1 MREQGRGHRRR
12 PSRPRPAL
20 GRERAERRRDSIP
33 PLSYPPDLPVSSR
46 IDEICRSI
54 IAHPVIVVCG
64 ETGSG
69 KTTQLPKACLQ
80 AGRGIDGL
88 IGHTQPRRIAA
99 RTVAAR
105 LAEEL
110 GVPLGAQV
118 GFKIRLAEA
127 GSDDS
132 LIRVMT
138 DGILLAEIQGDPMLR
153 RYDTLILDEA
163 HERSLNIDFLFGY
176 LKRLLARRDDLRV
189 IVTSATIDPAGIAR
203 FFGGAPVIEV
213 SGRSYP
219 IELRYRPPAADEDDD
234 LDPGLMGGVVAAVG
248 ELQAEP
254 ASRRGDILVF
264 LPGERE
270 IRDAAEQ
277 LRGIGGAEILP
288 LYSRL
293 SWADQQ
299 RVFAAGS
306 RQRVVLATNVAETSI
321 TVPGIRAV
329 VDSGLA
335 RIARYSPRSKI
346 LRLPIEP
353 VSRASAD
360 QRMGRC
366 GRVAPGICIR
376 LYSEEDFAAR
386 EAFTP
391 PEILRTNLARVIL
404 QMAALG
410 LGDIED
416 FPFPDPPDPRLIS
429 DGYRLLGELQAIDGE
444 RRLTDLGRALARL
457 PVDPRLARMLAEA
470 HRLDALAEL
479 LTLTALLSIQD
490 PRERPVGMQ
499 PQADEKHRLFADPR
513 SDFSAMLNLW
523 RAWRSV
529 REERSAN
536 QGRRWCR
543 EHFLSAARM
552 REWEELRGQLAQ
564 LAGEAGW
571 KENDKPAS
579 HEAVHRALLT
589 GLLGGIGERGET
601 GDYLGARGLRF
612 AIAPGTPLCDRPP
625 RWVMA
630 ATLVETRR
638 VYARM
643 VAAIEPG
650 WIETAARHLLKRS
663 YDQPEWSPERG
674 FVAAR
679 ETVVLYG
686 LVLSAGR
693 RVNYGRVDPAAAR
706 QIFVR
711 EALVAGRCRLSAPFV
726 AHNRGVRA
734 ALERG
739 EAKLRRHGA
748 LYDEDR
754 AAAFFLERI
763 PESVHD
769 LPGFQRWRNTAETA
783 AARQLWQQAAD
794 VRAAGGKEPDAR
806 EFPDQLTL
814 DGHALAIDY
823 RFAPGEPD
831 DGATIE
837 VPLAMLG
844 SLDAARLAWGVPG
857 QRAELVEALIRGL
870 PKALRRPLVPA
881 PATAAAVMAETD
893 AAKPI
898 WAELARLLSRRSGHA
913 ISERE
918 LAAVSLPDHLRF
930 HFRVIGED
938 GRVLAQG
945 RDLGSLRAQLRG
957 EGEEALRRSARG
969 FARTGLRDWD
979 VGRLAESMA
988 IERAG
993 VRTIVYPAV
1002 VDEGETAGLAVFDD
1016 AVQAARRHRAG
1027 VGRLLALTL
1036 ADPLK
1041 HVRKALALDRELAL
1055 LQQPRGPL
1063 AILAGEICDRAVDRA
1078 CLPAGLALPRSRE
1091 EFEQA
1096 RDRGRGAVYEAAIGI
1111 AARARAVLQA
1121 AREIERAL
1129 QDLPRGQEP
1138 AAAADCRAE
1147 LARLTGPGFVAAT
1160 PDAWFDELPRLCAG
1174 LKARVLRLRE
1184 GRNLAAQRELVAWR
1198 ERVSKLEDPAL
1209 AGEMQWLLAEYCVS
1223 LFAQPLGTRVPIS
1236 ARRLEQ
1242 RLAGKD
1248 RAGSLS

>member
-1 MREQGRGHRRR
+1 MRAPGRGRRR
-12 PSRPRPAL
+12 GPPRSTGAFPA
-20 GRERAERRRDSIP
+20 ERAQRRRESVP
-33 PLSYPPDLPVSSR
+33 PLSYPPDLPVSGR
-46 IDEICRSI
+46 IDEICR
-54 IAHPVIVVCG
+54 ALVANPVIVVCG

-80 AGRGIDGL
+80 AGRGIAGL

-127 GSDDS
+127 GGDDS
-132 LIRVMT
+132 LVRVMT
-138 DGILLAEIQGDPMLR
+138 DGILLAEIQGNPMLR

-176 LKRLLARRDDLRV
+176 LKRLLARRTDLRV
-189 IVTSATIDPAGIAR
+189 IVTSATIDPGRIAQ
-203 FFGGAPVIEV
+203 FFGNAPVIEV

-234 LDPGLMGGVVAAVG
+234 LDPGLLSGVVAAVR
-248 ELQAEP
+248 ELQAES
-254 ASRRGDILVF
+254 ADRRGDILVF

-270 IRDAAEQ
+270 IREAAEK
-277 LRGIGGAEILP
+277 LRGMGGAEILP

-299 RVFAAGS
+299 RVFAAS
-306 RQRVVLATNVAETSI
+306 ARPRVVLATNVAETSI

-329 VDSGLA
+329 IDSGVA

-360 QRMGRC
+360 QRKGRC
-366 GRVAPGICIR
+366 GRVGPGICVR
-376 LYSEEDFAAR
+376 LYSEEDFEAR

-416 FPFPDPPDPRLIS
+416 FPFPDPPDPRLVS
-429 DGYRLLGELQAIDGE
+429 DGYRLLAELQAIDDN
-444 RRLTDLGRALARL
+444 RRLTDLGRILARL

-470 HRLDALAEL
+470 HRTGALAEL

-523 RAWRSV
+523 QAWRAV
-529 REERSAN
+529 REERGTS
-536 QGRRWCR
+536 QSRRWCR

-564 LAGEAGW
+564 LTDEAGW
-571 KENDKPAS
+571 RENQPPAGY
-579 HEAVHRALLT
+579 EAIHRALLT
-589 GLLGGIGERGET
+589 GLLGGIGERSEE
-601 GDYLGARGLRF
+601 GDYLGARSLRF
-612 AIAPGTPLCDRPP
+612 AIAPGTPLCERPP

-630 ATLVETRR
+630 AALVETRR

-693 RVNYGRVDPAAAR
+693 RVNYGRIDPAAAR

-711 EALVAGRCRLSAPFV
+711 EALVAGRCRLAAPFV

-754 AAAFFLERI
+754 AAAFYLERI
-763 PESVHD
+763 PETVHD
-769 LPGFQRWRNTAETA
+769 LPAFERWRKEAEATQP
-783 AARQLWQQAAD
+783 RRLWQAPAD
-794 VRAAGGKEPDAR
+794 VCTPGASEPDAR
-806 EFPDQLTL
+806 EFPDELSL
-814 DGHALAIDY
+814 HGHALPIEY
-823 RFAPGEPD
+823 RLAPGLPD

-837 VPLAMLG
+837 VPLAILG
-844 SLDAARLAWGVPG
+844 RLDAGCLAWGVPG
-857 QRAELVEALIRGL
+857 QRAELVGALVRGL

-881 PATAAAVMAETD
+881 PATAAAVLAEADTTM
-893 AAKPI
+893 PMGP
-898 WAELARLLSRRSGHA
+898 ELARLLSRRAGQTIA
-913 ISERE
+913 ERE
-918 LAAVSLPDHLRF
+918 LAAVALPDHLRF

-945 RDLGSLRAQLRG
+945 RDLVQLCARLRD
-957 EGEEALRRSARG
+957 EGEEALRRSTRD
-969 FARTGLRDWD
+969 FAQSGLCDWTI
-979 VGRLAESMA
+979 GRLAESMS
-988 IERAG
+988 IERGG
-993 VRTIVYPAV
+993 VRTVVYPALI
-1002 VDEGETAGLAVFDD
+1002 DEGAAAGLVALDD
-1016 AVQAARRHRAG
+1016 AAEARRRHRAG
-1027 VGRLLALTL
+1027 VRRLLALAL

-1041 HVRKALALDRELAL
+1041 HVRKALAQDRELAL
-1055 LQQPRGPL
+1055 LQQPVGPL
-1063 AILAGEICDRAVDRA
+1063 AALAGDVCDRAVECA
-1078 CLPAGLALPRSRE
+1078 CLPAGQPVPRSRE

-1096 RDRGRGAVYEAAIGI
+1096 RDRGRGAVYEIAIGI
-1111 AARARAVLQA
+1111 AARARSVLRA
-1121 AREIERAL
+1121 AREIESAL
-1129 QDLPRGQEP
+1129 SDLPRGVEP
-1138 AAAADCRAE
+1138 AAAADCRVE
-1147 LARLTGPGFVAAT
+1147 LARLAGPGFVART
-1160 PDAWFDELPRLCAG
+1160 PDPWFDELPRLCAG
-1174 LKARVLRLRE
+1174 LKARVLRLCE

-1198 ERVSKLEDPAL
+1198 ERVVKLADPAL
-1209 AGEMQWLLAEYCVS
+1209 AEDMQWLLAEYCVS
-1223 LFAQPLGTRVPIS
+1223 LFAQRLGTSVPVS

-1242 RLAGKD
+1242 RVAAARG
-1248 RAGSLS
+1248 

>member
-1 MREQGRGHRRR
+1 MSARARGRRRR
-12 PSRPRPAL
+12 PPPSRAAL
-20 GRERAERRRDSIP
+20 APERAQRRRDSIP
-33 PLSYPPDLPVSSR
+33 PLSYPPDLPVSGR
-46 IDEICRSI
+46 IDEICSAI
-54 IAHPVIVVCG
+54 AAHPVIVVCG

-99 RTVAAR
+99 RTVAVR

-110 GVPLGAQV
+110 RVPLGAQV

-176 LKRLLARRDDLRV
+176 LNRLLPRRDDLRV
-189 IVTSATIDPAGIAR
+189 IVTSATIDPGRIAQ

-234 LDPGLMGGVVAAVG
+234 LDPGLMIGVVAAIR

-254 ASRRGDILVF
+254 AARRGDVLVF

-270 IRDAAEQ
+270 IRDAAEA
-277 LRGIGGAEILP
+277 LRGIGGAEVLP

-299 RVFAAGS
+299 RVFADS
-306 RQRVVLATNVAETSI
+306 PRPRVVLATNVAETSI

-353 VSRASAD
+353 ISRASAD
-360 QRMGRC
+360 QRKGRC
-366 GRVAPGICIR
+366 GRLGPGICIR
-376 LYSEEDFAAR
+376 LYSEADFESR

-416 FPFPDPPDPRLIS
+416 FRFPDPPDARLIS
-429 DGYRLLGELQAIDGE
+429 DGYRLLAELQAIDAD
-444 RRLTDLGRALARL
+444 RRLTDLGRTLARL

-470 HRLDALAEL
+470 HRTGALAEL

-499 PQADEKHRLFADPR
+499 PQADEKHRLFSDPR

-523 RAWRSV
+523 QAWHSV
-529 REERSAN
+529 REERGTN

-552 REWEELRGQLAQ
+552 REWEELRGQLTQ
-564 LAGEAGW
+564 LAGELGW
-571 KENDKPAS
+571 RENDKPAGF
-579 HEAVHRALLT
+579 EAVHRALLA

-663 YDQPEWSPERG
+663 YDEPEWSVERG

-693 RVNYGRVDPAAAR
+693 RVNYGRIDPGAAR

-711 EALVAGRCRLSAPFV
+711 EALVGGRCRLTAPFV

-734 ALERG
+734 GLERH

-748 LYDEDR
+748 MFDEDR
-754 AAAFFLERI
+754 AAAFYLARI
-763 PESVHD
+763 PQQVHD
-769 LPGFQRWRNTAETA
+769 LRGFERWRAVADTREP
-783 AARQLWQQAAD
+783 RLLWQTPAD
-794 VRAAGGKEPDAR
+794 VLAPGAAEPDPR
-806 EFPDQLTL
+806 EFPDRLAAGTL
-814 DGHALAIDY
+814 EFAIDY
-823 RFAPGEPD
+823 RFAPGEAD

-837 VPLAMLG
+837 VPLALLG
-844 SLDAARLAWGVPG
+844 SLDAARLAWGLPG
-857 QRAELVEALIRGL
+857 RRPELVTTLIRGL

-881 PATAAAVMAETD
+881 PAAAASALANADTGQPLW
-893 AAKPI
+893 K
-898 WAELARLLSRRSGHA
+898 ELSRLLSRLAGHV
-913 ISERE
+913 ISERDL
-918 LAAVSLPDHLRF
+918 LAVPLADHLRF
-930 HFRVIGED
+930 NFRVIGDD

-945 RDLGSLRAQLRG
+945 RDVATLRARLRG
-957 EGEEALRRSARG
+957 AGEEALRQSTRSFSRSDLREWDFGSLASSMTIDRG
-969 FARTGLRDWD
+969 GLRVVVHPALKDD
-979 VGRLAESMA
+979 GGTVSLTAFDDPEEADRVH
-988 IERAG
+988 RAG
-993 VRTIVYPAV
+993 VR
-1002 VDEGETAGLAVFDD
+1002 
-1016 AVQAARRHRAG
+1016 
-1027 VGRLLALTL
+1027 RLLALAL

-1041 HVRKALALDRELAL
+1041 HVGKALAADRELAL
-1055 LQQPRGPL
+1055 LQQPAGPL
-1063 AILAGEICDRAVDRA
+1063 AELAGDIGDRAVERA
-1078 CLPAGLALPRSRE
+1078 CLPASERTP
-1091 EFEQA
+1091 
-1096 RDRGRGAVYEAAIGI
+1096 RDRAAFEHAIEQGRGRVYDEAMAI
-1111 AARARAVLQA
+1111 AARAKSAMRI
-1121 AREIERAL
+1121 AREVRGAL
-1129 QDLPRGQEP
+1129 ARLPPLPEP
-1138 AAAADCRAE
+1138 AIAADCRRE
-1147 LARLTGPGFVAAT
+1147 LDRLAGPRFVATT
-1160 PDAWFDELPRLCAG
+1160 PDPWFGELPRLLNG
-1174 LKARVLRLRE
+1174 LNARVIRLGE
-1184 GRNLAAQRELVAWR
+1184 GRTLAAQRELAAWR
-1198 ERVSKLEDPAL
+1198 ERVANLADRPLAAELE
-1209 AGEMQWLLAEYCVS
+1209 WLLAEYCVS
-1223 LFAQPLGTRVPIS
+1223 LFAQQLGTSVPVS

-1242 RLAGKD
+1242 RLAAAGK
-1248 RAGSLS
+1248 